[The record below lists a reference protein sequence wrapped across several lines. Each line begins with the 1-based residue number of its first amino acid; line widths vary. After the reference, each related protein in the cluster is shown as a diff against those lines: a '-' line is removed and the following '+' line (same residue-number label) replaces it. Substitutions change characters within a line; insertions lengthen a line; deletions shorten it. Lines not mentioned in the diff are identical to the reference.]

1 MITSHTKPALSLI
14 VAVYQRDD
22 FLEKVFESLLNQ
34 TFRDFEVVIAD
45 DGSEPAIADVID
57 RYRGRFPHPARH
69 EWHRDEG
76 FRKTVIVN
84 RAVLRAAADYLVFI
98 DGDCLLH
105 HRFLERHYHRRLQH
119 QVLSGRRVM
128 FDRRLTERVTVED
141 IRSRRIERVSY
152 WWSHSGR
159 IDRWNGFYLPVLHTA
174 RNLGRRD
181 YQILGSN
188 FSVHR
193 EDFYRV
199 NGYDE
204 RIIGRGLEDNNLW
217 RRFVNSG
224 IAVRTITREA
234 IQYHLFHEAA
244 PIPHDEAIVERFRS
258 IDEKR
263 TPYGI
268 ARDVQGAG
276 QPGLEASDK

>member
-1 MITSHTKPALSLI
+1 MTERSGPVLSLV
-14 VAVYQRDD
+14 VAVYQRED

-34 TFRDFEVVIAD
+34 TFRDFEIIIAD
-45 DGSEPAIADVID
+45 DGSGPAASLVIE
-57 RYRGRFPHPARH
+57 RYRSRLTHPVRH
-69 EWHRDEG
+69 EWHPDEG
-76 FRKTVIVN
+76 FRKTIIVN
-84 RAVLRAAADYLVFI
+84 KAVSKADTDYLVFI
-98 DGDCLLH
+98 DGDCILH
-105 HRFLERHYHRRLQH
+105 HRFLERHFERRRQN

-128 FDRRLTERVTVED
+128 FDRALTERVSAED

-152 WWSHSGR
+152 WWKHAGK
-159 IDRWNGFYLPVLHTA
+159 IDRWHGFYLPFLHA
-174 RNLGRRD
+174 VRNLGRSD

-188 FSVHR
+188 FSVHK

-204 RIIGRGLEDNNLW
+204 RIVGRGLEDNNLW

-224 IAVRTITREA
+224 VAVRTITREA

-244 PIPHDEAIVERFRS
+244 RIPHDEAVLERFRS

-268 ARDVQGAG
+268 AKD
-276 QPGLEASDK
+276 L